1 MPLSAQVIGAAAAGL
16 LSAGIGGLSVLFGYR
31 RRRRFQALARL
42 ATATGRVVRVRRNSD
57 GGTSSVVEYDDVD
70 GTTLMTFCDLGQK
83 NNVVGR
89 TATVAYDPTNPAGN
103 PLVKEEAENVT
114 TGWIV
119 GSVFLVIG
127 AVLLTIA
134 VLDGLGVQP
143 P

>member
-1 MPLSAQVIGAAAAGL
+1 MPLTAQVVGAGAAGL
-16 LSAGIGGLSVLFGYR
+16 LAAGIGGLVVLFAYR
-31 RRRRFQALARL
+31 RRRRFKALARL
-42 ATATGRVVRVRRNSD
+42 GTATGRVVRVDRNSD
-57 GGTSSVVEYDDVD
+57 GGTSSVMEYDDAD

-103 PLVKEEAENVT
+103 ALVKEEAENVT

-119 GSVFLVIG
+119 GSIFMAIG
-127 AVLLTIA
+127 AILIIIA